1 MPTTITDK
9 PMATD
14 RASTSTSHVKAR
26 PAVHDAPV
34 RLEVIYDGD
43 CTFCTVQAQRVAGHL
58 GAGVTLVPSSS
69 PHVVADLALASKAAD
84 ALIVR
89 DASGIEWV
97 GADAVARLLRASPR
111 LALLGHAMALPG
123 IRHAARLGYRVIAR
137 VRHRL
142 VRWV

>member
-1 MPTTITDK
+1 
-9 PMATD
+9 MATA
-14 RASTSTSHVKAR
+14 RASTSTSHLEAH
-26 PAVHDAPV
+26 PGVHDAPG
-34 RLEVIYDGD
+34 RLQVIYDGA
-43 CTFCTVQAQRVAGHL
+43 CAFCTVQARRVAGHL
-58 GAGVTLVPSSS
+58 GDGVTLVPSGS

-89 DASGIEWV
+89 DASGNEWV

-123 IRHAARLGYRVIAR
+123 IRHAAHLGYRAIAR

-142 VRWV
+142 ARWV